1 MPTTSTYATF
11 TDPQMAEKA
20 AGALLDHGIRSE
32 HISILFPE
40 GYGENRPNTAE
51 ESAEAEGIAKT
62 GITTTTAADAAS
74 GSAKGATVGLAAGT
88 LAALAAIFIP
98 GVGLVVG
105 GGALAMALAGTAATT
120 AAGAVAGGLTGYL
133 KDQDVPPESIQ
144 HYTTVLR
151 EGGVIMVVSPTD
163 EGIDTS
169 EIVSVLSKYGGVCSA
184 FGAAVV
190 ATEPSVIISP
200 DVRVM

>member
-1 MPTTSTYATF
+1 
-11 TDPQMAEKA
+11 MAENA

-40 GYGENRPNTAE
+40 GYGENRANTDDQSE
-51 ESAEAEGIAKT
+51 NAEGIAKT
-62 GITTTTAADAAS
+62 GITTTTAGDAAA
-74 GSAKGATVGLAAGT
+74 GSVKGAGVGFAAGA

-105 GGALAMALAGTAATT
+105 GGALALALAGTAATT
-120 AAGAVAGGLTGYL
+120 AAGAVAGGMTGYM
-133 KDQDVPPESIQ
+133 KDQGVPAESIE
-144 HYTTVLR
+144 HYTTVVR
-151 EGGVIMVVSPTD
+151 EGGVVMVVSPTD
-163 EGIDTS
+163 ETVDTS
-169 EIVSVLSKYGGVCSA
+169 EIVSVLQKYGGVTSA